1 MYNCKKMVD
10 EASRYTEKQ
19 LKWYERIA
27 YILHLLMCRHCRR
40 FIKQFR
46 LMVQSF
52 SMFKWHHDTQLNE
65 KIIKKIQSNHQHH
78 QGDDHEK

>member
-1 MYNCKKMVD
+1 MYNCKEMVD
-10 EASRYTEKQ
+10 EASRYTEGQ

-27 YILHLLMCRHCRR
+27 YKLHLLMCRHCRR

-46 LMVQSF
+46 LMIQSL
-52 SMFKWHHDTQLNE
+52 SKFKWQDDTRFNE
-65 KIIKKIQSNHQHH
+65 KIIKKMQSNQQHH

>member
-10 EASRYTEKQ
+10 KASRYTEGQ

-27 YILHLLMCRHCRR
+27 YKLHLLMCGHCRR
-40 FIKQFR
+40 FVKQFE

-52 SMFKWHHDTQLNE
+52 SKLKWQDDTQLNE
-65 KIIKKIQSNHQHH
+65 KIIKKTQSNYQHH